1 MALEPVASNW
11 FVRLGTPHF
20 GDLLTY
26 RGSEIMSESYRCVIS
41 GVPYAQ
47 QKVRGN
53 IVGCAAWTEAVITA
67 TKDLPRLHGPCR
79 VRVTFRLPAIMFPTD
94 YPHGTDIDNLLKR
107 FFDAL
112 NVTVFSEVLGRD
124 SCVVAVEAVKVRV
137 TDGRTGAD
145 LEIIPS

>member
-1 MALEPVASNW
+1 
-11 FVRLGTPHF
+11 
-20 GDLLTY
+20 
-26 RGSEIMSESYRCVIS
+26 
-41 GVPYAQ
+41 
-47 QKVRGN
+47 
-53 IVGCAAWTEAVITA
+53 
-67 TKDLPRLHGPCR
+67 
-79 VRVTFRLPAIMFPTD
+79 MFPTD